1 MSCQTFPSSNVTI
14 KLTFHFCWT
23 NVFIMQSCPIVKD
36 RICHGNFQEPI
47 KLSLWQSKKECNK
60 CQQSWSH
67 FAPNNLCV
75 ILLMTQNVSFLWQ
88 LARFLSKCS
97 TASSEDYT
105 VISMVHSSLDSAN
118 STFLSTFQFKHFL
131 SSSWQRWNKTKRAF
145 SSPGLPQ
152 NGICLVF
159 VFYVHQQQ
167 VLCINWDK
175 RHQKICR
182 CHLIHV
188 CLSVGVYNNSELVMC
203 WRR

>member
-47 KLSLWQSKKECNK
+47 KLSLWQNKKECNK

-118 STFLSTFQFKHFL
+118 STFFIHFPIQTFSFFLVTAMKQNQTSFFK
-131 SSSWQRWNKTKRAF
+131 SWPTTKRHL
-145 SSPGLPQ
+145 SRL
-152 NGICLVF
+152 CLLCTSATGVT
-159 VFYVHQQQ
+159 HQ
-167 VLCINWDK
+167 L
-175 RHQKICR
+175 R
-182 CHLIHV
+182 
-188 CLSVGVYNNSELVMC
+188 
-203 WRR
+203 

>member
-131 SSSWQRWNKTKRAF
+131 SSSWQRWNKTKQAF
-145 SSPGLPQ
+145 SSPGL
-152 NGICLVF
+152 
-159 VFYVHQQQ
+159 H
-167 VLCINWDK
+167 
-175 RHQKICR
+175 
-182 CHLIHV
+182 
-188 CLSVGVYNNSELVMC
+188 SEK
-203 WRR
+203 

>member
-36 RICHGNFQEPI
+36 RICHGNFQE
-47 KLSLWQSKKECNK
+47 
-60 CQQSWSH
+60 SWSH

-75 ILLMTQNVSFLWQ
+75 ILLVTQNVSFLWQ

-131 SSSWQRWNKTKRAF
+131 SSSWQRWNKTKQAF

-167 VLCINWDK
+167 VLRINWDK

-188 CLSVGVYNNSELVMC
+188 YLSVGVYDNSELVMC
-203 WRR
+203 WRH

>member
-1 MSCQTFPSSNVTI
+1 MGTFRSQSNSVCDKARKNAINASS
-14 KLTFHFCWT
+14 L
-23 NVFIMQSCPIVKD
+23 D
-36 RICHGNFQEPI
+36 RILHPTI
-47 KLSLWQSKKECNK
+47 
-60 CQQSWSH
+60 
-67 FAPNNLCV
+67 CV
-75 ILLMTQNVSFLWQ
+75 SYYWWHKTSFLWQ

-97 TASSEDYT
+97 TASSEE

-131 SSSWQRWNKTKRAF
+131 SSSWQRWNKTKQAF
-145 SSPGLPQ
+145 SSPGLLQ

-167 VLCINWDK
+167 VLRINWDK

-188 CLSVGVYNNSELVMC
+188 YLSVGVYDNSELVMC
-203 WRR
+203 WRH